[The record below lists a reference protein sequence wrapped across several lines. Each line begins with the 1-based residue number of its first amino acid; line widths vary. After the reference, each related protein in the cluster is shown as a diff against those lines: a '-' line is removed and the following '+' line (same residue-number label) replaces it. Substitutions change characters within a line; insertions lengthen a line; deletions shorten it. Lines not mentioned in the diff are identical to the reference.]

1 MTGPPIQPARASL
14 PPAESW
20 LEGVPTPEQQRQDR
34 YAVAAF
40 VTSLPG
46 LVPIAVVLAGVA
58 LRRIRR
64 TGGRG
69 KRFAYGA
76 FAISLGGVSASRVA
90 VTLNLVGEHR
100 AGIGRTVSI
109 AQVSVGRCFD
119 ADLDAETLRLV
130 RIAGCGGV
138 DTRGGGARGRGGHA

>member
-1 MTGPPIQPARASL
+1 MTGPPIQPARPSL

-69 KRFAYGA
+69 KRVAYGA
-76 FAISLGGVSASRVA
+76 VAISLGGGIATGVA
-90 VTLNLVGEHR
+90 VTPHPVGGHP
-100 AGIGRTVSI
+100 AGIGPTASI
-109 AQVSVGRCFD
+109 AQ
-119 ADLDAETLRLV
+119 
-130 RIAGCGGV
+130 
-138 DTRGGGARGRGGHA
+138 